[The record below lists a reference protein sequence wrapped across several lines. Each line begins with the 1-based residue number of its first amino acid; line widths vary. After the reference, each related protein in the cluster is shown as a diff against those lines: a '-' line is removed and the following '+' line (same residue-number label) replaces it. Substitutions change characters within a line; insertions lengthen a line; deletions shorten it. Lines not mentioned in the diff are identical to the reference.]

1 MATRKAVRTMQENPI
16 KQSREDK
23 LRAIREARGISQKA
37 LAEALDF
44 GLSSIKRTEGNERQY
59 TDKEVQTALDFMGVK
74 GIPLTANEAS
84 TFKGK
89 LYAWRERISNELTE
103 ETRNLQKEL
112 SVITSVPFE
121 Q

>member
-1 MATRKAVRTMQENPI
+1 MQENPI